1 MVGHYLHRKGSVE
14 ICITISGVVLVP
26 ASQPE
31 LTGTEPTNIS
41 DSLVRWKIF
50 NWKTFTDYTSSVLCL
65 CFVGRNGLKC
75 EFEIHL
81 EILLEYR
88 DSKLS

>member
-50 NWKTFTDYTSSVLCL
+50 NWKTFTDYTSKIYRVFSVCAL
-65 CFVGRNGLKC
+65 FGRNGLKC

-81 EILLEYR
+81 F
-88 DSKLS
+88 

>member
-41 DSLVRWKIF
+41 DSLVRWKMLN
-50 NWKTFTDYTSSVLCL
+50 NWKTFTDLHIQDISSVLCL
-65 CFVGRNGLKC
+65 CFVWKKRI
-75 EFEIHL
+75 EM
-81 EILLEYR
+81 
-88 DSKLS
+88 

>member
-14 ICITISGVVLVP
+14 ICITISGVVLVLALSP
-26 ASQPE
+26 V
-31 LTGTEPTNIS
+31 PTNIS

-50 NWKTFTDYTSSVLCL
+50 NWKTFTDYTSKIYRVFSVCAL
-65 CFVGRNGLKC
+65 FGRNGLKC

-81 EILLEYR
+81 EILLELR

>member
-14 ICITISGVVLVP
+14 ICITISGVVWSC
-26 ASQPE
+26 ARQPE
-31 LTGTEPTNIS
+31 LTNTVPTNIS

-50 NWKTFTDYTSSVLCL
+50 NNWKTFTDYNTFKIYRVFSVCAL
-65 CFVGRNGLKC
+65 FGRNGLKC

-81 EILLEYR
+81 F
-88 DSKLS
+88 

>member
-14 ICITISGVVLVP
+14 ICITISGVVLVLSP
-26 ASQPE
+26 V
-31 LTGTEPTNIS
+31 PTNIS

-50 NWKTFTDYTSSVLCL
+50 NWKTFTDYTSKIYRVFSVCAL
-65 CFVGRNGLKC
+65 FGRNGLKC

-81 EILLEYR
+81 F
-88 DSKLS
+88 